1 MLLWHDSFG
10 SYTTQAQLNRNYPF
24 NFGTST
30 FRLPGR
36 FPSSKCMGSSASLV
50 WFGVTKDLQTFGVP
64 GTDVCILGFAAKMR
78 PQATGAVAVSIQ
90 TSGSLHRQV
99 EAIYRPRGSR
109 FYFDV
114 VRVSPAGVFEEVLF
128 TTAAYAHDEWNYFE
142 IRVVFAQS
150 GGVVEW
156 RANGFS
162 EGLVQNIRTESDPTT
177 SRGWA
182 RVGFGIVNLNTTP
195 TLLADVYVL
204 NEIDGATA
212 PKWARFLGDVSGV
225 ALYPDATV
233 PHGADNSWVINP
245 RPQSTGSKMH
255 LCILSGQSN
264 MEGMADLPLP
274 AGIRNV
280 NPYVQ
285 VWDRI
290 TQAPG
295 PNSLVA
301 GYNNNGI
308 FLANFGGPRQTA
320 GPEMSFAESVASYYQ
335 QLPSTSAPTGLIL
348 LKAAQSASS
357 LYPNY
362 ADVCWDPATPGN
374 LYNDY
379 TGIAGPARGNLKND
393 ITQLV
398 AYFGGWANFD
408 TVDFFWYQGEAE
420 SSYTFAVVEY
430 AARLQAF
437 FDLIKSDFP
446 QAKFRLFIFQI
457 HRDVYPLYFPQR
469 ETIRAYQR
477 QFVLNNP
484 NSYLLSV
491 DHLPIGPDF
500 IHFTRDGY
508 AAIGSR
514 VMFEAWLKAQNDTA
528 EIADYATGEHDGDL
542 SWLGVEVAGKDT
554 LHTLTNAGMTRGCH
568 VHTARLETMGR
579 AVGGSSAPVRPI
591 VSSGKAVAES
601 PADLTLVGSYV
612 SQSQTMLTNPAT
624 GRPFRE
630 EDLRDHEFGFRSK

>member
-10 SYTTQAQLNRNYPF
+10 SYTTQAQLDRNYPL
-24 NFGTST
+24 NFGSGAL
-30 FRLPGR
+30 FRQQGR
-36 FPSSKCMGSSASLV
+36 FPSSRCMGSGSV
-50 WFGVTKDLQTFGVP
+50 WYGVTKDLQTFGAP
-64 GTDVCILGFAAKMR
+64 GTDVCLVGFAALMR
-78 PQATGAVAVSIQ
+78 PQATGGIVVSTQ
-90 TSGSLHRQV
+90 TAGSLHRQV
-99 EAIYRPRGSR
+99 EVIYRARGSR

-114 VRVSPAGVFEEVLF
+114 VRVSPTGVFEEVLLS
-128 TTAAYAHDEWNYFE
+128 TATYSHGDWNYFE
-142 IRVVFAQS
+142 LRVVFSQS

-156 RANGFS
+156 RANGFT
-162 EGLVQNIRTESDPTT
+162 EGRVQNVRTESDPNI

-182 RVGFGIVNLNTTP
+182 RVGFGVVNLNSTP

-204 NEIDGATA
+204 NEVNGSTA

-225 ALYPDATV
+225 PLFPDALK
-233 PHGADNSWVINP
+233 PGGADNSWVINP

-274 AGIRNV
+274 PGIRNV
-280 NPYVQ
+280 NPYIQ

-301 GYNNNGI
+301 GYNNNGA
-308 FLANFGGPRQTA
+308 FLSNFGGPRAIA
-320 GPEMSFAESVASYYQ
+320 GAEMSFAEALATYYQ
-335 QLPSTSAPTGLIL
+335 QLPSTTAPTGLIL
-348 LKAAQSASS
+348 LKDAQSASS
-357 LYPNY
+357 LYPNIP
-362 ADVCWDPATPGN
+362 DICWDPGTPGN

-398 AYFGGWANFD
+398 AYYGGWNNFD

-437 FDLIKSDFP
+437 FDLIQSDFP
-446 QAKFRLFIFQI
+446 LAKFRLFIFQI
-457 HRDVYPLYFPQR
+457 HRDVAPAYFPQR
-469 ETIRAYQR
+469 EVIRAYQR
-477 QFVLNNP
+477 QFVLNNK
-484 NSYLLSV
+484 NAYLLSV
-491 DHLPIGPDF
+491 DHLPIGPDG
-500 IHFTRDGY
+500 IHFAAPGY

-514 VMFEAWLKAQNDTA
+514 VMFEAWLKVQNYTK

-542 SWLGVEVAGKDT
+542 SWLGIEQAGKDT
-554 LHTLTNAGMTRGCH
+554 LHGLSSAGFTRGCH
-568 VHTARLETMGR
+568 VHATRLEMMGR

-591 VSSGKAVAES
+591 VSNGKQVAES
-601 PADLTLVGSYV
+601 PADLTLAGSYV
-612 SQSQTMLTNPAT
+612 SQSQSLLTNPVT